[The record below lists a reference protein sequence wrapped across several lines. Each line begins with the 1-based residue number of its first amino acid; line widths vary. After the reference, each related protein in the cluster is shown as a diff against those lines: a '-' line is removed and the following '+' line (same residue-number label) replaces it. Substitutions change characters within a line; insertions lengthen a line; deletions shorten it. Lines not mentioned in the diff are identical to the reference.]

1 MIAVALLL
9 LAVAGWLSV
18 SATRDLFSPSK
29 FYLLMFATFHVGI
42 CFFPYS
48 LETWMLVLL
57 VLMVGAMT
65 AVFESQTPARRAA
78 PKNLPV
84 PMPVPVPHRALDKRL
99 FLVLW
104 LISAGPIAA
113 QLYMVQTLGG
123 IEAYINSI
131 GMRVL
136 EWRGLG
142 FLTIVIGMMAPL
154 NFVYF
159 AAGLTRKRSVQWWAL
174 YGIHLGLLLALA
186 AMTASRSGFLNT
198 FIMMAFVYHYV
209 KKPLNPALVTI
220 AGVAILSFA
229 LVLGAARNNF
239 GFDNDGF
246 RTGLE
251 TSESIYEKQSFLY
264 GVTPLDIIV
273 ENGPHDLAYGG
284 TFATVF
290 TNFIPRQFWPD
301 KPETGGVVLTKVY
314 TGDAWAG
321 ASNLAPTFLGEF
333 IINFGWAGI
342 ALYLVIYPLMMFL
355 LVRRYRTV
363 LANLRAERSARAVM
377 DLIIYLT
384 VMTGFV
390 ALMIGEFT
398 NVIFIGIISKV
409 IPVFILK
416 RWYESFDRTT
426 TKRPRRA
433 PMFIRRRPVVVSLAR
448 RLTD

>member
-1 MIAVALLL
+1 MIAIGLVM

-18 SATRDLFSPSK
+18 SATRDLFAPSK

-57 VLMVGAMT
+57 VLAVGAMT
-65 AVFESQTPARRAA
+65 AVFESQTATRRVGLKQSHAYPAQQ
-78 PKNLPV
+78 NLGF
-84 PMPVPVPHRALDKRL
+84 DKRF
-99 FLVLW
+99 FLMLW

-113 QLYMVQTLGG
+113 QAYMIYTLGG
-123 IEAYINSI
+123 VEAYINSI

-142 FLTIVIGMMAPL
+142 FLTIIIGMMAPL
-154 NFVYF
+154 NYVYF

-174 YGIHLGLLLALA
+174 YGAHFLLLLTLT
-186 AMTASRSGFLNT
+186 AMTASRSSFLNT

-209 KKPLNPALVTI
+209 KKPLNPGLVAI
-220 AGVAILSFA
+220 AGVGILVLA
-229 LVLGAARNNF
+229 LVLGVARNNF
-239 GFDNDGF
+239 GYEAGGF
-246 RTGLE
+246 RTGLA
-251 TSESIYEKQSFLY
+251 TSETIYEKQSLLY

-273 ENGPHDLAYGG
+273 ENGPHDLAHGG
-284 TFATVF
+284 TFVTVF

-314 TGDAWAG
+314 TGDAWDG

-342 ALYLVIYPLMMFL
+342 ALYIVIYPLMMFM

-363 LANLRAERSARAVM
+363 LGNLRTARSARAVM
-377 DLIIYLT
+377 DLVIYLT

-398 NVIFIGIISKV
+398 NVIFIGIISHVLPVYLLKWLSGSSRPTRTRQPR
-409 IPVFILK
+409 PVF
-416 RWYESFDRTT
+416 F
-426 TKRPRRA
+426 
-433 PMFIRRRPVVVSLAR
+433 RRRPEALSPAR
-448 RLTD
+448 RLID